1 MTDKEIELLNEGKQA
16 IKNFPDDEIEADE
29 IESDEVSE
37 EVVMEAKRLTQ
48 HND

>member
-16 IKNFPDDEIEADE
+16 IKDFPDDEIEADE
-29 IESDEVSE
+29 VSE
-37 EVVMEAKRLTQ
+37 EVVMESQRLTQ